1 MCRKYW
7 KYSDRY
13 QPCPWDGEQPEPWV
27 RKARVVHVLL
37 ISLPRNWESAK
48 RSALS
53 MIWQHSHW
61 SLRQLPLG
69 MHRVPSPMLPQ
80 HEKKTQ
86 KTNNNNNK
94 ECWIVFLSTGILVYQ
109 HSDFACTLSH
119 LFLAK
124 NTDKQASVRR
134 WKKNIFFP
142 TCLFLSFCFC
152 IYICI

>member
-1 MCRKYW
+1 MYQGPRLGCRRWGECFVNQQIGKRPKDALMCRKYW
-7 KYSDRY
+7 KYSDRH
-13 QPCPWDGEQPEPWV
+13 QPCPRDGEQPELRV
-27 RKARVVHVLL
+27 RKAWVVHVLL

-86 KTNNNNNK
+86 KQTTTTTRV
-94 ECWIVFLSTGILVYQ
+94 WIVFIYRYTGIPAERLCMHLVSSAPCEKY
-109 HSDFACTLSH
+109 
-119 LFLAK
+119 
-124 NTDKQASVRR
+124 
-134 WKKNIFFP
+134 W
-142 TCLFLSFCFC
+142 
-152 IYICI
+152 